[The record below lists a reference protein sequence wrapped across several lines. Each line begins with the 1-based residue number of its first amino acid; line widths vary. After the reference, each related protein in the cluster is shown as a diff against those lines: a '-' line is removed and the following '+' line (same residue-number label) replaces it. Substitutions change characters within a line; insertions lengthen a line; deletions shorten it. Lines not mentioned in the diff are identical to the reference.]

1 MNAPV
6 GPNIVTPDDLSR
18 FHIAEYSALMSK
30 SIALVNLMFGVMTI
44 GFAYLGIMIN
54 VWSGDKRTNA
64 MLMEHLWGS
73 LLPEQIIIIFWS
85 ALLYAENTIAIYI
98 EKTLRP
104 ACVGKV
110 PVGAATFWQYNM
122 FVRDRHTIFKFVSV
136 WMPPAT
142 SLGAFLGV
150 VIFRFRVIGD
160 ISTFWL
166 EYLAIFLG
174 LALAVVS
181 IAISY
186 TLYKRLH

>member
-6 GPNIVTPDDLSR
+6 GPNIVTPGDLSR

-44 GFAYLGIMIN
+44 GFAYLGMIN

-85 ALLYAENTIAIYI
+85 ALLYAEYTIAIYI

-110 PVGAATFWQYNM
+110 PDGAVTFWQYNI
-122 FVRDRHTIFKFVSV
+122 FIRDRHTIFDFVSI
-136 WMPPAT
+136 WMPSAT
-142 SLGAFLGV
+142 SVLAFLGV
-150 VIFRFRVIGD
+150 LIFRFTVIGD
-160 ISTFWL
+160 IPTFCL
-166 EYLAIFLG
+166 EHFAIVLG
-174 LALAVVS
+174 LALAVTS
-181 IAISY
+181 IMISS
-186 TLYKRLH
+186 KLHKLRQ

>member
-1 MNAPV
+1 MNSPV
-6 GPNIVTPDDLSR
+6 GPNIATHEDLSR

-54 VWSGDKRTNA
+54 AWSADKRTYA

-85 ALLYAENTIAIYI
+85 ALLYTEYTIAIYI

-104 ACVGKV
+104 ACIGKI
-110 PVGAATFWQYNM
+110 PDGAAAFWQYNI
-122 FVRDRHTIFKFVSV
+122 FVRDRHTIFEFVSV

-142 SLGAFLGV
+142 SVLAFLGV
-150 VIFRFRVIGD
+150 LIFRFKVMGG
-160 ISTFWL
+160 ISTFCL
-166 EYLAIFLG
+166 EYFAIFLG
-174 LALAVVS
+174 LALAFVS
-181 IAISY
+181 IAVSY
-186 TLYKRLH
+186 TLHKRLH

>member
-1 MNAPV
+1 
-6 GPNIVTPDDLSR
+6 
-18 FHIAEYSALMSK
+18 MSM
-30 SIALVNLMFGVMTI
+30 SLALVNLMFGVMTI

-85 ALLYAENTIAIYI
+85 ALLYAEYTIAIYI

-110 PVGAATFWQYNM
+110 PDSVATFWQYNI
-122 FVRDRHTIFKFVSV
+122 FVRDRHPIFEFVSV

-142 SLGAFLGV
+142 SVLAFLGV
-150 VIFRFRVIGD
+150 LIFRFTVIGD
-160 ISTFWL
+160 ISTFCL
-166 EYLAIFLG
+166 EHFAIVLG
-174 LALAVVS
+174 LALAVAS
-181 IAISY
+181 IMISS
-186 TLYKRLH
+186 KLHKLRQ